1 MFNELKEEL
10 KVDTYLELK
19 QVSMMELFMKIVN
32 H

>member
-32 H
+32 R